1 MASIREIME
10 VRELADTRTVSIVV
24 SNDDYKVLQEL
35 ARRGH
40 SYPAT
45 VARGLLSEK
54 IAEKRREISNAE
66 AV

>member
-1 MASIREIME
+1 MAG
-10 VRELADTRTVSIVV
+10 TRTVSIVV
-24 SNDDYKVLQEL
+24 SDEDYETLQEL

-54 IAEKRREISNAE
+54 IAEKREE
-66 AV
+66 MEQ